1 MNQIEQEYKAIII
14 GTGQGGSPLAREL
27 ANAGWKTAVIESHYV
42 GGSCINYGCTPTKT
56 MVASARVAYLARRAG
71 DYGVSASEIS
81 VELKKVKQRKQDI
94 VESFRNSGKR
104 RLETT
109 ENLDLYFGRGRF
121 LNSQDIEIK
130 LNSGKKKLIR
140 GKYIV
145 INTGTETFIPDIP
158 GLQSVDHLTSTS
170 IMELEKVPEHLLI
183 MGGGYIGLEFGQMF
197 RRFGSQVTIIQR
209 GSQLLSREDRDVA
222 EEIATI
228 LQEDGIQVLLEA
240 DIKQVEQLN
249 PSRIILKI
257 HRNGKSEKVE
267 GTHLLVA
274 VGRRPATKSLGLEN
288 TGIDLDR
295 RGNIRVNER
304 LETSQEQVYA
314 IGDVKGGPAFT
325 HISYDDYRILRDRL
339 LHGKNNTTSGRMVP
353 YVVFTDPQLGRVG
366 LSEKEAQ
373 QQGYDYKVA
382 KMPMSHVARTLEVD
396 ETRGFMKVLVNNQNE
411 HILGCAI
418 LGLEGGELMSMLQIA
433 MMGNLPYT
441 RLKDGIF
448 AHPTLAESLNNLFIS
463 WV

>member
-42 GGSCINYGCTPTKT
+42 GGSCINFGCTPTKT

-81 VELKKVKQRKQDI
+81 VELKKVKQRKQNI
-94 VESFRNSGKR
+94 VESFRNSGRR

-158 GLQSVDHLTSTS
+158 GLQSIDHLTSSS

-257 HRNGKSEKVE
+257 HRYGKSEKVE

-274 VGRRPATKSLGLEN
+274 VGRRPATKYLGLEN

-295 RGNIRVNER
+295 RGNIKVNER

-325 HISYDDYRILRDRL
+325 HISYDDYRI
-339 LHGKNNTTSGRMVP
+339 
-353 YVVFTDPQLGRVG
+353 
-366 LSEKEAQ
+366 
-373 QQGYDYKVA
+373 
-382 KMPMSHVARTLEVD
+382 
-396 ETRGFMKVLVNNQNE
+396 
-411 HILGCAI
+411 
-418 LGLEGGELMSMLQIA
+418 
-433 MMGNLPYT
+433 
-441 RLKDGIF
+441 
-448 AHPTLAESLNNLFIS
+448 
-463 WV
+463 